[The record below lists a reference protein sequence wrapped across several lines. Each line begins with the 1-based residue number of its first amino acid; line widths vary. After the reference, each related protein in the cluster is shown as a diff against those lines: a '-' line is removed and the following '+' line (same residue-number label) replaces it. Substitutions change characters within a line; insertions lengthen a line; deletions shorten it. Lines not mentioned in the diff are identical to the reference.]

1 MHRLTASLV
10 EFVRPIPAERLPGLG
25 VRIRRGLRVAAL
37 LAPVVSAGSPLFLLT
52 AWIIGQAS
60 PGRALVT
67 VAVSTAAGLSVL
79 LGSRSRWAGRHP
91 EALAFAI
98 LAVVVFPVL
107 LQAWA
112 APEAVRSLLPAM
124 LTVPATLVVFLPL
137 RPFAMMLN
145 VWVTAIAIGATRW
158 MLGDAVLQSPSDL
171 FVVAAVSLGAGIGAQ
186 MLRQQWLDTEAT
198 KAELIAAGRLAL
210 LGQLS
215 AGIAHELKTPIAAIL
230 NSEASADAAVVEL
243 LDSVGHPDVTDDDL
257 REIGTELRGHYRR
270 IRGSAER
277 AARYVQAVR
286 NHVAAKGD
294 QPREF
299 RVDERVME
307 VLELLTYLVKRS
319 PARIIVEEMPGTVTL
334 FGEPEQFDHILSNL
348 VVNALEACAEIESGA
363 EVRISAA
370 AVGDVVQV
378 VVKDNGPGVP
388 ESLRATLFQ
397 PMITTKADGTGLGL
411 AISREIASSRFGGS
425 LELTGASRFVLT
437 CRTAAAHVSRERE
450 RGEPVAALGRAANAG
465 G

>member
-1 MHRLTASLV
+1 MSRLTASLV
-10 EFVRPIPAERLPGLG
+10 EFVRPIPAERLPRLT
-25 VRIRRGLRVAAL
+25 VRIRRGLRLAAL
-37 LAPVVSAGSPLFLLT
+37 FAPVFSIGSPLFLLT
-52 AWIIGQAS
+52 AWIAGPVS
-60 PGRALVT
+60 PAE
-67 VAVSTAAGLSVL
+67 VATCVVSTAAALSVL
-79 LGSRSRWAGRHP
+79 FASRSRWAEVHP
-91 EALAFAI
+91 EVLGFALV
-98 LAVVVFPVL
+98 LVVVFPVL

-137 RPFAMMLN
+137 RPFATMLN
-145 VWVTAIAIGATRW
+145 VWVTAILIGATRW
-158 MLGDAVLQSPSDL
+158 ILGQTVLQSPSDL
-171 FVVAAVSLGAGIGAQ
+171 FVVAAVSLGTGIGAQ

-230 NSEASADAAVVEL
+230 NSQASADAAVVEF
-243 LDSVGHPDVTDDDL
+243 LDSVGHPEVTDDDL
-257 REIGTELRGHYRR
+257 REIGTELRDHSGR

-277 AARYVQAVR
+277 AARYIQAVR
-286 NHVAAKGD
+286 NHAAAKRD

-299 RVDERVME
+299 RVDERVAE

-319 PARIIVEEMPGTVTL
+319 PARIIVEDMPATLTL
-334 FGEPEQFDHILSNL
+334 FGEPEQFDQILSNL
-348 VVNALEACAEIESGA
+348 VANALQACAEIESGA

-370 AVGDVVQV
+370 AVGDLVKV
-378 VVKDNGPGVP
+378 VVEDNGPGVP

-397 PMITTKADGTGLGL
+397 PMITTKADSTGLGL

-437 CRTAAAHVSRERE
+437 CRTAAAHVSRERD
-450 RGEPVAALGRAANAG
+450 RGEPLATLARTAAGR
-465 G
+465 